1 MAASSNLKGIALMC
15 VSTASF
21 IVNDTIV
28 KFITQHLP
36 PYETV
41 FLRSFG
47 TVLIGVGLLWAT
59 GQIKSL
65 PKVFERNVLVRNT
78 LELISIMGY
87 IIGLA
92 YAPIAELNALGQLS
106 PILLTVAAVVFLG
119 TRLKVVEILL
129 IVLAFVGALLVAQ
142 PGGSG
147 FSAFALFGLWGAVC
161 SAARD
166 LVGRRVSKDIPG
178 LVVPVGAGLIVLI
191 GMGVAMLLFEDFVM
205 PDLQLILLMFV
216 AAFFLTMGHLCV
228 FLAFRFGEVTA
239 VSPFLYAATIWA
251 LIAGFVVFGTLPN
264 ALAFVGIGLIVIC
277 GVGVVMLEG
286 RRVRPEMTGTA

>member
-15 VSTASF
+15 VSTATF
-21 IVNDTIV
+21 IVNDTTV
-28 KFITQHLP
+28 KLITQHLP

-47 TVLIGVGLLWAT
+47 TVLIGIGLLWST
-59 GQIKSL
+59 GQIKAL
-65 PKVFERNVLVRNT
+65 PKVFDRNVLARNG
-78 LELISIMGY
+78 LELISILGY

-106 PILLTVAAVVFLG
+106 PILLTIAAVVFLG
-119 TRLKVVEILL
+119 TRLKAIEVGL
-129 IVLAFVGALLVAQ
+129 IALAFVGALLVAQ

-166 LVGRRVSKDIPG
+166 LVGRRVSKDIPA

-205 PDLQLILLMFV
+205 PDLQLVLLMLV
-216 AAFFLTMGHLCV
+216 AAFFLTVGHLCV
-228 FLAFRFGEVTA
+228 FLAFRFGDVAA
-239 VSPFLYAATIWA
+239 VSPFLYTATIWA
-251 LIAGFVVFGTLPN
+251 LVAGFVVFGTLPN

-277 GVGVVMLEG
+277 GVGVVALEG

>member
-1 MAASSNLKGIALMC
+1 
-15 VSTASF
+15 
-21 IVNDTIV
+21 
-28 KFITQHLP
+28 
-36 PYETV
+36 
-41 FLRSFG
+41 
-47 TVLIGVGLLWAT
+47 
-59 GQIKSL
+59 
-65 PKVFERNVLVRNT
+65 
-78 LELISIMGY
+78 
-87 IIGLA
+87 
-92 YAPIAELNALGQLS
+92 
-106 PILLTVAAVVFLG
+106 LLTLAAVVFLG
-119 TRLKVVEILL
+119 ARVKAVEMLL

-166 LVGRRVSKDIPG
+166 LVGRRVSADIPA
-178 LVVPVGAGLIVLI
+178 LVVPVGAGFTVLI
-191 GMGVAMLLFEDFVM
+191 GMGIAMLLFEEFVM
-205 PDLQLILLMFV
+205 PDLQLILLMFI

-264 ALAFVGIGLIVIC
+264 ELAFVGIGLIVVC
-277 GVGVVMLEG
+277 GVGVVILEG